1 MMVPLSVEAYT
12 LSQIRNQEVVM
23 AYQWPLVH
31 LVWTLMAL
39 LPVLAQAA
47 ESTPAPGLIT
57 PPASRGADGA
67 PLDAVLPAFEDY
79 AERARTMWGTPGMA
93 IAVVHRN
100 QVVYTKGFGVKKLGG
115 TDAVDPHTLFPIG
128 STSKAFTSALVA
140 LLADA
145 GKLRWEDPVIDHVP
159 AFEMY
164 DPWVT
169 RAFMI
174 EDLMAQRSG
183 MSPYAGD
190 LLAVIGFDAPY
201 IQAQIRHMQPVSS
214 FRSRFG
220 YVNNLFLVAAEV
232 IKQHTGMTWEEAVQR
247 RLFAPLDMT
256 ESSTGLPAYRSAA
269 NAAISHTMLDGQIT
283 AMPLDAPSL
292 GWAYTY
298 GPAGGVNS
306 TVVDMAK
313 WLKLHLGQGMSEG
326 TRLISEANMQV
337 VHSPKTVIEP
347 QAQNPLAHTT
357 LGSTQTFYCEGWVYS
372 AAHPNPVIWHNGD
385 TGGIHAVVG
394 FIPAA
399 QLGLV
404 VLTNLGG
411 TQLPEA
417 LLWYLNDLYFS
428 NPRTDWSQ
436 VLHAGQQAQ
445 QAAARTALGEP
456 PTTPTAALPLQ
467 TYTGTFHHRVYG
479 DLVIETAGD
488 SLTVTVGPRR
498 VHMTLRHWNRD
509 TFRVSWP
516 ENDAYLGASGLAR
529 FAVGPQGQ
537 PVSLTLDL
545 FADVDQGLFVRVG
558 STPTP

>member
-1 MMVPLSVEAYT
+1 MVPFSVEAYT

-23 AYQWPLVH
+23 AYRWLWVP
-31 LVWTLMAL
+31 LVWTSMAL
-39 LPVLAQAA
+39 LPVLAHAA
-47 ESTPAPGLIT
+47 ASTPAPGLIT

-79 AERARTMWGTPGMA
+79 AERARTLWGTPGMA

-100 QVVYTKGFGVKKLGG
+100 QVVYTKGFGVKQLGG

-145 GKLRWEDPVIDHVP
+145 GTLRWEDPVIEHVP
-159 AFEMY
+159 AFEMS

-201 IQAQIRHMQPVSS
+201 IQAQMRHMPPVSS

-232 IKQHTGMTWEEAVQR
+232 ITHQTGMTWAEAGQR
-247 RLFAPLDMT
+247 RLFTPLGMT
-256 ESSTGLPAYRSAA
+256 ESSTGLPAYRAA
-269 NAAISHTMLDGQIT
+269 TNVAISHTVLDGQVT
-283 AMPLDAPSL
+283 AIPMKAPSL
-292 GWAYTY
+292 EWAYTY

-313 WLKLHLGQGMSEG
+313 WLKLHLSQGMSEG

-347 QAQNPLAHTT
+347 QAHNPLAHTT
-357 LGSTQTFYCEGWVYS
+357 LGSTPAFYGEGWVYS
-372 AAHPNPVIWHNGD
+372 AAHPYPVIWHNGD

-394 FIPAA
+394 FMPAA
-399 QLGLV
+399 QLGVV

-417 LLWYLNDLYFS
+417 LLWYLNDLYFG

-436 VLHAGQQAQ
+436 VLHAAQQEQ

-456 PTTPTAALPLQ
+456 PTSPAAALPLQ
-467 TYTGTFHHRVYG
+467 AYTGTFHHRVYG
-479 DLVIETAGD
+479 DLIIETAD
-488 SLTVTVGPRR
+488 DRLTLTVGPRR

-516 ENDAYLGASGLAR
+516 ETDAYLGASGWAR
-529 FAVGPQGQ
+529 FAIGPQGQ
-537 PVSLTLDL
+537 PVRLTLDL
-545 FADVDQGLFVRVG
+545 FADVDQGLFVRVE
-558 STPTP
+558 SSRTP